1 VAGYGHCVVVFG
13 VVSFSVLPFCLSL
26 LSFSLSCPVSSSVVL
41 ENRASSRHSGAISTV
56 IPGHGRQDY
65 TFFLT
70 STLHLCLLLHPNLL
84 VAIHHLPAI
93 RSSSYSLQRF
103 RLVLAA
109 PSPSR
114 NIIIHPVIIEIRRL
128 LHLVPGFCT
137 VAFSGP
143 TPAAFGL

>member
-1 VAGYGHCVVVFG
+1 MLLFG
-13 VVSFSVLPFCLSL
+13 SLSFSVRSFCLSFVE
-26 LSFSLSCPVSSSVVL
+26 FSLSCLVSSSLVL
-41 ENRASSRHSGAISTV
+41 ENRASSRHFGAISAV

-70 STLHLCLLLHPNLL
+70 STLHLWSLLHPKLL

-109 PSPSR
+109 LSSSR
-114 NIIIHPVIIEIRRL
+114 IVTIHPVIIDIRRL
-128 LHLVPGFCT
+128 QHLVPGFCT

-143 TPAAFGL
+143 TPASFGL